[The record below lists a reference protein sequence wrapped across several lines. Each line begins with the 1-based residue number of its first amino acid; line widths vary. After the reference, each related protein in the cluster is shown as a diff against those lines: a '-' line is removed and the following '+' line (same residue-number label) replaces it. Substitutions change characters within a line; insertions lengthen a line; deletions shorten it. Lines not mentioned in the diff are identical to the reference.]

1 MKTITQITEEKQ
13 DKVLQSPM
21 LAQVIMKLKNAFA
34 EEILAYYQY
43 TILEYFVNTVSIDKK
58 VENLFKDIIKDF
70 NRTLIRYTL
79 EDAKEEL
86 EDHAYWILGRL
97 RDLGSDWSSI
107 ANPILLN
114 QVAEHKYIE
123 PSDVNP
129 MVAVSQV
136 AEAELGAIE
145 TYKDLIEFTKEC
157 DPITNKKMKEIL
169 KDEEKHLKEME
180 EFKTKY
186 EELFKDPVETDKK

>member
-70 NRTLIRYTL
+70 N
-79 EDAKEEL
+79 ENGKEEL
-86 EDHAYWILGRL
+86 EDHAYWILDRL

-107 ANPILLN
+107 VNPTLLN

-123 PSDVNP
+123 PSDANP

-186 EELFKDPVETDKK
+186 DELFKEPVEQDKK

>member
-43 TILEYFVNTVSIDKK
+43 TVLEYFVNTAPIDKK
-58 VENLFKDIIKDF
+58 VENLFKHIVKDF
-70 NRTLIRYTL
+70 N
-79 EDAKEEL
+79 ENGKEEL

-97 RDLGSDWSSI
+97 RDLGADWSSI
-107 ANPILLN
+107 ANPMFLN
-114 QVAEHKYIE
+114 QIADHKYIE

-136 AEAELGAIE
+136 SEAELGAIE
-145 TYKDLIEFTKEC
+145 TYQDLIDFTKEC
-157 DPITNKKMKEIL
+157 DPITHKKMQEIL

-180 EFKTKY
+180 EFKKKY
-186 EELFKDPVETDKK
+186 EDLFKEEPTDKK

>member
-13 DKVLQSPM
+13 DKVLQSPL
-21 LAQVIMKLKNAFA
+21 LAQVVMKLKNAFA
-34 EEILAYYQY
+34 EEMLAHYQY
-43 TILEYFVNTVSIDKK
+43 TILEYFINTVSIDKK
-58 VENLFKDIIKDF
+58 VEKLFKDIVKDF
-70 NRTLIRYTL
+70 KENG
-79 EDAKEEL
+79 KEEL

-107 ANPILLN
+107 ANPLLLN

-123 PSDVNP
+123 PSDPTP

-136 AEAELGAIE
+136 AEAEITAIE
-145 TYKDLIEFTKEC
+145 TYKDLVEFTKEC
-157 DPITNKKMKEIL
+157 DPVTHKKMKEIL

-180 EFKTKY
+180 DFTKKISEY
-186 EELFKDPVETDKK
+186 YNKKDNEVKNTESKK

>member
-13 DKVLQSPM
+13 DKVLQSPL
-21 LAQVIMKLKNAFA
+21 LAQVVMKLKNAFA
-34 EEILAYYQY
+34 EEMLAYYQY
-43 TILEYFVNTVSIDKK
+43 TILEYFINTACVDKK
-58 VENLFKDIIKDF
+58 VEKLFKDIVKDF
-70 NRTLIRYTL
+70 KENG
-79 EDAKEEL
+79 KEEL

-107 ANPILLN
+107 ANPMLLN

-123 PSDVNP
+123 PSDLNP

-136 AEAELGAIE
+136 AEAEITAIE
-145 TYKDLIEFTKEC
+145 TYTDLVEFTKEC
-157 DPITNKKMKEIL
+157 DPITHKKMKEIL

-180 EFKTKY
+180 EFKKKY
-186 EELFKDPVETDKK
+186 EDLFKEPIDQKK

>member
-21 LAQVIMKLKNAFA
+21 LAQAIMKLKNAFV

-58 VENLFKDIIKDF
+58 VEKLFKDIVKDF
-70 NRTLIRYTL
+70 N
-79 EDAKEEL
+79 ENGKEEL

-107 ANPILLN
+107 ANPTLLD
-114 QVAEHKYIE
+114 QIAEHKYIE

-145 TYKDLIEFTKEC
+145 TYTDLIEFTKEC

-186 EELFKDPVETDKK
+186 DELFKEPVEADKK